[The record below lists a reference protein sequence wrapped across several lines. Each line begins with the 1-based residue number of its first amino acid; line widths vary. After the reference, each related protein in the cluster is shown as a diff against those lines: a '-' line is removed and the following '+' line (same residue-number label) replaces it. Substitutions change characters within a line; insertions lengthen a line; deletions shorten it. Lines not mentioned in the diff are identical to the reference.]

1 MATFAYNIAQPELP
15 LTPRVAPVGVPR
27 PQVPFVNPGGNIT
40 LGEFVGGGAR
50 PNMYGVYDPA
60 GAANLRSVLPYASAL
75 GEEAEFAR
83 DMASPSGVK
92 SFTQSLRSN
101 PLLPGTTGYG
111 PPNPYRP
118 GQYSLRDVQN
128 AQRFG
133 LPAPSNTPSAASSSL
148 AIRPNTAP
156 SVVEPMPG
164 GAPAMKPA
172 QVLNVRTIP
181 GTGGASAAPMLEA
194 GGAGRAAGVG
204 SRLAGMGSMVGKA
217 LPFVGDVL
225 QGVAYGMDPN
235 SNASTMGRIGRGVV
249 AGLGSLGGRLA
260 GAAGG
265 TLVAP
270 GVGTAVGSV
279 GGSIGGAAGAAQLYD
294 SLMESAPAA
303 PAPLTA
309 ADKGMNLPTPAENQ
323 AYFRQKAAE
332 VEATDPRKAAAFNL
346 TAARA
351 TDPRQ
356 VNPETRAAA
365 EAVSQGADKAAS
377 QSGAF
382 QGPSAEEKARFR
394 KQTGT
399 PYDPNSITDKLN
411 LERMRAG
418 EQTFTSKQSREYR
431 RANPSY
437 RPGQYSSGGS
447 MAVSPQTP
455 AASSVRAPIA
465 PMAPTPNMTLEQRG
479 LARTVSVSDPVMG
492 VTRNTSPRPTPAQ
505 TGAAIRDDYYRRIRE
520 SRATNPHSRVRYA
533 GQ

>member
-60 GAANLRSVLPYASAL
+60 GAANVRAALPYQAMATGQLNL
-75 GEEAEFAR
+75 GPEAVQRYGYGYWDSKTGFGPQPR
-83 DMASPSGVK
+83 PSGY
-92 SFTQSLRSN
+92 T
-101 PLLPGTTGYG
+101 
-111 PPNPYRP
+111 P
-118 GQYSLRDVQN
+118 GQYGGGSMGMRPMPTAALGAGDPMPLAVRPN
-128 AQRFG
+128 A
-133 LPAPSNTPSAASSSL
+133 APTTTPSA
-148 AIRPNTAP
+148 
-156 SVVEPMPG
+156 
-164 GAPAMKPA
+164 APAMKPA

-455 AASSVRAPIA
+455 AAPAATTRQTT
-465 PMAPTPNMTLEQRG
+465 APTPNMTLEQRG

>member
-60 GAANLRSVLPYASAL
+60 GAANVRAALPAQAAY
-75 GEEAEFAR
+75 
-83 DMASPSGVK
+83 
-92 SFTQSLRSN
+92 T
-101 PLLPGTTGYG
+101 
-111 PPNPYRP
+111 P
-118 GQYSLRDVQN
+118 GQYGGGSMGMRPMPTAALGAGDPMPLAVRPN
-128 AQRFG
+128 A
-133 LPAPSNTPSAASSSL
+133 APTTTPSA
-148 AIRPNTAP
+148 
-156 SVVEPMPG
+156 
-164 GAPAMKPA
+164 APAMKPA